1 MKLAPLALLVCS
13 AVVVAQTAKKQVST
27 SESLPATSER
37 KGAWDGAF
45 WGGGGHTVS
54 GGVQGV
60 GIANAG
66 VRIGKILTEQHGS
79 GWYRGNLEYA
89 VDLIPVT
96 ILTGVPDRPN
106 PAVLCLIT
114 MPNCNRRTSNV
125 YGAGFNP
132 FIVKWNFT
140 AGRRISPYFELGG
153 GLLFT
158 NKDIPFGSS
167 SVNFTP
173 QATLGVNL
181 FTRGWQ
187 AISFD
192 LHYEHISNAGL
203 ASPNPGFNTVQGRI
217 GYHWFSLV
225 RTH

>member
-1 MKLAPLALLVCS
+1 MKLAPLLLLVCS
-13 AVVVAQTAKKQVST
+13 AVAVAQIAKKQVSM
-27 SESLPATSER
+27 SESLPATSEH
-37 KGAWDGAF
+37 KGAWDLAV

-60 GIANAG
+60 GIVNAG
-66 VRIGKILTEQHGS
+66 FRIGKILTAQHGG

-89 VDLIPVT
+89 FDLIPVE
-96 ILTGVPDRPN
+96 ILTGVPERPS
-106 PAVLCLIT
+106 PAVLCPVSA
-114 MPNCNRRTSNV
+114 PNCNRRTGTA

-140 AGRRISPYFELGG
+140 GTRRVSPYFELGG

-158 NKDIPFGSS
+158 NKDIPFGTS

-173 QATLGVNL
+173 QATLGFNL
-181 FTRGWQ
+181 FTRRDR

-203 ASPNPGFNTVQGRI
+203 ASPNPGFNTVQGRV
-217 GYHWFSLV
+217 GYHWFK
-225 RTH
+225 